1 MKTERDSESLEQY
14 FAFLD
19 SIREDGK
26 INMFGAAPVLAE
38 VYGLSR
44 QESRKILLEW
54 MDTFATRH
62 PV

>member
-1 MKTERDSESLEQY
+1 MKTEFNSESLEQY

-19 SIREDGK
+19 SIRESGK
-26 INMFGAAPVLAE
+26 INMFGAAPVLQE
-38 VYGLSR
+38 VYGLTR

-54 MDTFATRH
+54 MDTFSERH